1 MLGDRLG
8 EADGEKLLTMLG
20 EGEGEMEGEILG
32 LLDGDKLADGD

>member
-1 MLGDRLG
+1 
-8 EADGEKLLTMLG
+8 MLG